1 MAPLFAIGGQ
11 AGLLYSFAKP
21 SGLARELLE
30 LLLLK
35 VDADQLHVPHCP
47 FRRQTGWRGEDGDQ
61 PQFNLGRIASFHG
74 SSELGLPQLV
84 VSEPDPE
91 FRLCRFCGGLG
102 SGDFGCEPVDLLGFD
117 SDCTVIIWE
126 SIRPSRDIARI
137 ASMADSVHSGEFS
150 LKEIAENESE
160 SIDERVWFGTV
171 DNAEAWLDQNGSPE
185 ERFVAVVFNE
195 DALEDLIT

>member
-1 MAPLFAIGGQ
+1 MTNTPLTQESNMQYLPAILLGLKVIAYIGKHIKRMAP
-11 AGLLYSFAKP
+11 S
-21 SGLARELLE
+21 R
-30 LLLLK
+30 
-35 VDADQLHVPHCP
+35 
-47 FRRQTGWRGEDGDQ
+47 
-61 PQFNLGRIASFHG
+61 
-74 SSELGLPQLV
+74 LV
-84 VSEPDPE
+84 QW
-91 FRLCRFCGGLG
+91 
-102 SGDFGCEPVDLLGFD
+102 LLGFD